1 MNTFEMKQSKTVS
14 AIESAV
20 NILIGAGVALG
31 SQYIVFPLVGIENVS
46 HSTHLEITA
55 WFTLISFVRSYSIRR
70 WFSGPL
76 HDTLHRLFD

>member
-1 MNTFEMKQSKTVS
+1 MKQSRAVS
-14 AIESAV
+14 AIESVV
-20 NILIGAGVALG
+20 NILIGMGVALA

-70 WFSGPL
+70 WFSSRL
-76 HDTLHRLFD
+76 NDTLHRLFD